1 VIFVSPLP
9 HQSTTDQGRP
19 ISLLKSNDFLVGSS
33 SCFFTRVQVGL
44 QSWGKQRK
52 LYFGPTSTFLARKS
66 QRRVKHFPILFEELV
81 EFSARSFALAAC
93 LGTLVTCCH
102 AGAGPRC
109 HVLDFLLGHRLDLLI
124 SENYCYI
131 FYHSSIIR
139 RDLTSLLVNSGAFL
153 VAQMPSPKL
162 QHTSHNKSKGAGSPP
177 ARAVPLGKVAPKAA
191 KELAQAH
198 ASLSLTGRSRGGLS
212 SCAPSRV
219 KQ

>member
-1 VIFVSPLP
+1 
-9 HQSTTDQGRP
+9 
-19 ISLLKSNDFLVGSS
+19 
-33 SCFFTRVQVGL
+33 
-44 QSWGKQRK
+44 
-52 LYFGPTSTFLARKS
+52 
-66 QRRVKHFPILFEELV
+66 LFEELV

-162 QHTSHNKSKGAGSPP
+162 QHNSHNKSHGAGSPP